1 METVH
6 AYARTS
12 HRYIDKYKHLD
23 GEKFVATVRLT
34 APKMTSEGNGYDDMG
49 RYVQY
54 LRTPRNVDKK
64 ELAQALRDT
73 LGYHGCTHEYDC
85 CGCASH
91 YVSVKLAGPR
101 TMRVVTS
108 VSRNY

>member
-12 HRYIDKYKHLD
+12 HRYIDEYKHLD

-34 APKMTSEGNGYDDMG
+34 APKMVDEGNGYDDRG

-54 LRTPRNVDKK
+54 LRVPRNVAKK
-64 ELAQALRDT
+64 DLAQALRDT
-73 LGYHGCTHEYDC
+73 LGYSGCTHDYDC
-85 CGCASH
+85 CGCVSR
-91 YVSVKLAGPR
+91 YVSVTQTAAR
-101 TMRVVTS
+101 TMRVTTN